1 MRIVCQQLA
10 PTVGDSSANMI
21 AIDQAI
27 DEALTLGADL
37 IVLPELCTSGY
48 VFESEAE
55 VSAAALRPDSSVF
68 FDWQQRLKG
77 SGAVLVA
84 GFPLRDPQGIFNGAV
99 MLDESGILAIYRKVH
114 LWDEEK
120 RWFLAGNEA
129 PPVVDTRHGRISMAV
144 CYDLEFPEMVR
155 GLLLERVEVLAVPT
169 NWPRGNSPE
178 NERPAEIHDA
188 MSSARLSRMIIAC
201 CDRCGTE
208 RGVTFTGGSAI
219 IGADGWI
226 KAERSGRDAGV
237 IVAEVD
243 IATARN
249 KAVSARNDT
258 LGDRRPD
265 VYAQMNLDR

>member
-1 MRIVCQQLA
+1 MRIVCQQFA
-10 PTVGDSSANMI
+10 PTVGDLAANFA
-21 AIDQAI
+21 AIEQAI
-27 DEALTLGADL
+27 DEAVELGADL

-48 VFESEAE
+48 VFESETEVAE
-55 VSAAALRPDSSVF
+55 AALSSDSRVF
-68 FDWQQRLKG
+68 ADWQLQLKG
-77 SGAVLVA
+77 SGALLVA

-99 MLDESGILAIYRKVH
+99 MLDESGVLAVYRKVH

-120 RWFLAGNEA
+120 RWFLAGDQA
-129 PPVVDTRHGRISMAV
+129 PPVVETRHGRISMVV

-155 GLLLERVEVLAVPT
+155 GLLLQGVEVLAVPT
-169 NWPRGNSPE
+169 NWPLGNSPE
-178 NERPAEIHDA
+178 KERPAEIHDA

-226 KAERSGRDAGV
+226 KAERSGRDAGM

-243 IATARN
+243 MATARN

-258 LGDRRPD
+258 LGDRRPE